1 MPTAPYYDSLGN
13 KLPSVSEI
21 LDFDPSN
28 ANVIKWAKRKESYE
42 EKNGKGSWDEMIKQ
56 SQDRGTDLHSMAIDT
71 VILNCINPDKV
82 YCPQFNEDGSE
93 NEKYLYWEGNK
104 RNGLKYWLKDLLDE
118 PFEIICAEKQFTHEV
133 LKYGGTPD
141 LVLKGLG
148 GRMLGNIT
156 WLIDLKTFKGYETN
170 YKVPKTKM
178 DSILKYLGL
187 STLEKDKTY
196 RYYSSTIYWSE
207 ENNSWMNKSCHHQY
221 DRYRYKKR
229 NETVP
234 SFKGWDWYGEKLSR
248 AFLQCILYRE
258 LLSHNGINTQNIRI
272 VSASK
277 LAGVQC
283 FDLMDRNITR
293 DSNKLLQ
300 VFNDAR
306 DEAFQKLKDY
316 HAHKNI
322 QLSEVA

>member
-1 MPTAPYYDSLGN
+1 MPTAPYYDLNGN
-13 KLPSVSEI
+13 RLPSVSEI
-21 LDFDPSN
+21 LDFDPTN
-28 ANVIKWAKRKESYE
+28 ANVIKWAKRKEAYE
-42 EKNGKGSWDEMIKQ
+42 IKNGKGSWDLMVKG

-71 VILNCINPDKV
+71 VILNGINPDDV
-82 YCPQFNEDGSE
+82 YCPQFNEDGTE

-104 RNGLKYWLKDLLDE
+104 RNGLKYWLKDLLNE
-118 PFEIICAEKQFTHEV
+118 PFEIIAAEKQFTHEE

-141 LVLKGLG
+141 MILKGLG

-170 YKVPKTKM
+170 RPVAKGTMEKV
-178 DSILKYLGL
+178 LKYLGL
-187 STLEKDKTY
+187 SVLDKSRMY
-196 RYYSSTIYWSE
+196 RYYSSEIYWNE
-207 ENNSWMNKSCHHQY
+207 ESGSWMNRSFHHQY

-234 SFKGWDWYGEKLSR
+234 SFKGWDWYSDKLSR

-258 LLSHNGINTQNIRI
+258 LLAHNGINTQNIRI

-283 FDLMDRNITR
+283 FDLMDRAITR
-293 DSNKLLQ
+293 DSSKLIQL
-300 VFNDAR
+300 FNDAR

-322 QLSEVA
+322 TLREVT